1 MLHGDGRWPLVG
13 DGVCGVCTIRG
24 YMIVLCS
31 ALRVTIMGG
40 RGMEGG
46 SARTVAPIPH
56 IALPPLGLPRQPKS
70 YELINK
76 RFITFTKCLQLCV

>member
-1 MLHGDGRWPLVG
+1 
-13 DGVCGVCTIRG
+13 
-24 YMIVLCS
+24 MIVLCS

-40 RGMEGG
+40 RGMERAHGG
-46 SARTVAPIPH
+46 ADPSHRPPPH